1 MHGKTNDVRRRERE
15 LMVAVQIEARGVRSP
30 EVLAA
35 MRAVPRHVFV
45 PASLQSDAYGD
56 FPLPIG
62 EDQTISQPFIVAAMV
77 EALMLQPNHRVLE
90 IGTGS
95 GYQTAILALLAQEV
109 YSIERIS
116 RLAARAACTLAS
128 LGFVV
133 EEASAE
139 STAGA
144 AHGINGRCGANGGH
158 DTSVDHTAA
167 AARQLPCS
175 NDNFQTDFSSRSG
188 HIHLLVGDGY
198 LGWPEHAPFDA
209 IIMSAAP
216 PEIPR
221 ALFEQLVPG
230 GRLVG
235 PVGRFGSQILI
246 RLIRTP
252 EGHDIEPLMDVAFVP
267 MVRGVE

>member
-1 MHGKTNDVRRRERE
+1 MNDERRRERE
-15 LMVAVQIEARGVRSP
+15 MMVAAQIEARGVRSP

-35 MRAVPRHVFV
+35 MRAVPRHFFV
-45 PASLQSDAYGD
+45 PVSLQPDAYGD

-62 EDQTISQPFIVAAMV
+62 EGQTISQPFIVAAMV
-77 EALMLQPNHRVLE
+77 EALMLQPTHHVLE

-116 RLAARAACTLAS
+116 RLAARAASLLAS
-128 LGFVV
+128 LGFAV

-139 STAGA
+139 N
-144 AHGINGRCGANGGH
+144 I
-158 DTSVDHTAA
+158 AA
-167 AARQLPCS
+167 AARRLPS
-175 NDNFQTDFSSRSG
+175 SDVDFHTDFSSRPG

-221 ALFEQLVPG
+221 TLYEQLAPG

-235 PVGRFGSQILI
+235 PVGRFGSQILL

-252 EGHDIEPLMDVAFVP
+252 EGHNLEALMDVAFVP

>member
-1 MHGKTNDVRRRERE
+1 
-15 LMVAVQIEARGVRSP
+15 MVATQIEARGIRSP
-30 EVLAA
+30 TVLAA
-35 MRAVPRHVFV
+35 MREVPRHLFV
-45 PASLQSDAYGD
+45 PPGLQKDAYCD
-56 FPLPIG
+56 YPLPIG
-62 EDQTISQPFIVAAMV
+62 EGQTISQPFIVAAMV
-77 EALMLQPNHRVLE
+77 EALMLQPTHRVLE

-95 GYQTAILALLAQEV
+95 GYQTAVLALLAQEV

-116 RLAARAACTLAS
+116 RLAARAASTLAS
-128 LGFVV
+128 LGFLV
-133 EEASAE
+133 EESLAEHASAP
-139 STAGA
+139 
-144 AHGINGRCGANGGH
+144 AH
-158 DTSVDHTAA
+158 
-167 AARQLPCS
+167 QLS
-175 NDNFQTDFSSRSG
+175 GSEGNTHTDFLNRSG

-221 ALFEQLVPG
+221 VLYEQLAPG

-235 PVGRFGSQILI
+235 PVGRFGSQILL

-252 EGHDIEPLMDVAFVP
+252 EGPDFEALMDVAFVP